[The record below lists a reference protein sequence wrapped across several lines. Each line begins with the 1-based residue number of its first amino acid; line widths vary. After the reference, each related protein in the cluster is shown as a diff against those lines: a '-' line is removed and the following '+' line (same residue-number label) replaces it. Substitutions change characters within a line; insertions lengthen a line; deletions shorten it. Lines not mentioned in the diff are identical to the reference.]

1 MLLKEYFEKLD
12 NKKVKNIKEFFLE
25 SDKYD
30 LYEIGG
36 EHFCKV
42 LYDDDTV
49 KYYYQPG
56 ALMCDAIDLTEEEL
70 STVKNYEDATY
81 ECLCEDKFD
90 EENSTLIES
99 IKYNR
104 EHKVL
109 TESLDLDDERY

>member
-12 NKKVKNIKEFFLE
+12 DKKVKNIKVLFLE

-56 ALMCDAIDLTEEEL
+56 ALICESIDLTDKEL
-70 STVKNYEDATY
+70 STVKNYKDITDES
-81 ECLCEDKFD
+81 LCEDKFD
-90 EENSTLIES
+90 EENSMLIES

-104 EHKVL
+104 KHKIL
-109 TESLDLDDERY
+109 TESLDNERY